1 MYKWYYQY
9 KGVNMKTFFR
19 VWLPIILGVIIVFY
33 ITSKFIQPPVERKL
47 VIASGGEKG
56 HYYKMALEYKKLL
69 ENEGVKVE
77 ILKTAGSEENLKL
90 LLEKK
95 VDIAFIQNGIVH
107 NGNKDKLF
115 SLANVFYE
123 PLWFFYRDTGFSR
136 NYEVEFIG
144 SKLSLGIEGSG
155 TKFLS
160 SLVLNLN
167 GLHEANSEF
176 LYLSAGKSR
185 DMLERGEIDGMFF
198 IGQAESNIVRSLLE
212 NPNIRLFSFTRA
224 QAYARNLPFLKAL
237 NLYEGT
243 LDMYAN
249 LPYDD
254 VTLLGS
260 TASLATHEDVP
271 SELVR
276 FFVKQL
282 PKVHKSS
289 GLFERTGEFP
299 SITNL
304 DTQIHHEAFMYFT
317 YGDTWLEMI
326 FPYWVASNIDRLK
339 ILLIPLLTLLFPL
352 FKGVVPL
359 YVWTVR
365 SKIYKWYDK
374 VNEIDDEIDKQTK
387 EELKNTIQKLEDLK
401 IEIQNHTKVP
411 LSYMG
416 EYYNLLLHID
426 LVIKKAEHHH
436 ALDA

>member
-1 MYKWYYQY
+1 
-9 KGVNMKTFFR
+9 MKTFFK
-19 VWLPIILGVIIVFY
+19 VWVPIILVVVVAFY
-33 ITSKFIQPPVERKL
+33 ITSRFIQPPVEKKL
-47 VIASGGEKG
+47 IIASGGERG
-56 HYYKMALEYKKLL
+56 HYYKMAMEYKALL
-69 ENEGVKVE
+69 ESEGVKVE
-77 ILKTAGSEENLKL
+77 IVKTAGSEENFKL

-95 VDIAFIQNGIVH
+95 VDVAFIQNGIIH
-107 NGNKDKLF
+107 NGEKKKLY

-123 PLWFFYRDTGFSR
+123 PLWFFYKDSGFER
-136 NYEVEFIG
+136 KYEVEFIG
-144 SKLSLGIEGSG
+144 SKISLGVEGSG

-160 SLVLNLN
+160 SLILNLN

-185 DMLERGEIDGMFF
+185 DMLIKGEIDGMFF

-212 NPNIRLFSFTRA
+212 NPDIRLFSFTRA
-224 QAYARNLPFLKAL
+224 EAYARNLPFLKSL
-237 NLYEGT
+237 SLYEGT

-260 TASLATHEDVP
+260 TASLVTHKDVP

-276 FFVKQL
+276 LFVKQL
-282 PKVHKSS
+282 PKVHQSS
-289 GLFERTGEFP
+289 GLFEKTGEFP

-304 DTQIHHEAFMYFT
+304 ETQVHDEAYMYFT

-339 ILLIPLLTLLFPL
+339 ILLIPLLTLMLPL

-374 VNEIDDEIDKQTK
+374 VNELDDEIDKKTK
-387 EELKNTIQKLEDLK
+387 DELEDIIKKLEDLK
-401 IEIQNHTKVP
+401 VEIQNHTKVP

-426 LVIKKAEHHH
+426 LVIKKAEHH
-436 ALDA
+436 LL